1 MAKKYKKPPMF
12 SLPTTNERIEKFI
25 NYWKGSI

>member
-12 SLPTTNERIEKFI
+12 RLPTTNEKIEKFI
-25 NYWKGSI
+25 NYLMKD